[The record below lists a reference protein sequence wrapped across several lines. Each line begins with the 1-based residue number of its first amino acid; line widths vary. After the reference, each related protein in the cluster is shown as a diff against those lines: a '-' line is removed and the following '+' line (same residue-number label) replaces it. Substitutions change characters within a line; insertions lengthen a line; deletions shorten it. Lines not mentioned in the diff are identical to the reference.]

1 MAVVGV
7 GIDVV
12 DVSRMAVALERT
24 PSLLHR
30 VFLDTEVA
38 GGERPERLAVRF
50 AAKEAARKA
59 LGATNAVRWQEIE
72 VISGPGGRP
81 LLRVMGETGRV
92 ASEAGIRVWHV
103 SLSHDGG
110 VAMAVVVAES

>member
-7 GIDVV
+7 GVDIV
-12 DVSRMAVALERT
+12 DVSRMATALERT

-30 VFLDTEVA
+30 VFLDAERA
-38 GGERPERLAVRF
+38 GGEKPERLAVRF

-81 LLRVMGETGRV
+81 QLRMLGETSRV
-92 ASEAGIRVWHV
+92 ATEAGIRLWHV

-110 VAMAVVVAES
+110 MAMAVVIAES